1 MSEIEKNIAFR
12 IKEQFPGI
20 YREDGQELIQLVEDY
35 YRFLEDQPNNATHN
49 SRRMFEYR
57 DITTTIQ
64 EMLVFFQKT
73 FLQDLPLMPNAEVR
87 FIVKNILDLYRAKGT
102 EGGIKLFFR
111 IFYAENAKVEYPAKH
126 MFKVSDSQWKNG
138 TYLQMI
144 PNNGSFTSAEGLVY
158 SYSDVINKNIRGA
171 VSGAKAVVD
180 KINFILLNRTI
191 LPIVYINN
199 PKGQFQKYDDIVA
212 KINGEEVSFGR
223 VNGSLSDIEIDTLY
237 GGTEG
242 NLVGQ
247 LYNVESD
254 LGVAGKVIVTG
265 VSDIGKGEIQYNL
278 TDGGWGYTIAGTSL
292 LVSDQVIV
300 LPNPDLDFVIGE
312 TLTDT
317 ASNVGV
323 VTGQNSN
330 AVGVRMNA
338 GDEFDI
344 SREIGT
350 NDRSVNFNLTG
361 VLTVSAKNSTSP
373 GPILPENN
381 TPATDVQ
388 VGSLSNIE
396 TVNLI
401 TDIIGDFTNV
411 LINSTNYNTVPPA
424 LQPMSGTADPVTL
437 ATPINQAFALQAFE
451 MGTINEFIN
460 INPGEEYT
468 NDAFAIIRDYTTNI
482 FDRFEQIISF
492 TTFGSGF
499 SVGDTITQT
508 ASGVSGIITGVNS
521 QKSYLNVRAYSYY
534 GFDSTNVITH
544 KGNNYTP
551 LVVYRD
557 YDSEKAGENADME
570 TETNFT
576 RGRITAVD
584 VYNSGL
590 GYVDNESVFIT
601 DDDGVIQA
609 KGTASARTQ
618 GTTSGFWAEKNSHL
632 NGYEQNQ
639 AGTLKYFDA
648 SMRLQDSDYYQ
659 EYSYEIQSV
668 VSRETYEEPLRN
680 SVHLAGTKMFDKF
693 SWQKEFSAVVTHRF
707 GFNITEDYIPGGDP
721 VVGPGQIV
729 GDQSIRVD
737 TAVLTADNGV
747 ITVDIVN
754 G

>member
-1 MSEIEKNIAFR
+1 
-12 IKEQFPGI
+12 
-20 YREDGQELIQLVEDY
+20 
-35 YRFLEDQPNNATHN
+35 
-49 SRRMFEYR
+49 
-57 DITTTIQ
+57 
-64 EMLVFFQKT
+64 
-73 FLQDLPLMPNAEVR
+73 
-87 FIVKNILDLYRAKGT
+87 
-102 EGGIKLFFR
+102 
-111 IFYAENAKVEYPAKH
+111 
-126 MFKVSDSQWKNG
+126 
-138 TYLQMI
+138 MI
-144 PNNGSFTSAEGLVY
+144 PNNGSFTSAEGLEY

-223 VNGSLSDIEIDTLY
+223 VNGSLSDIEIDTQY

-242 NLVGQ
+242 NSVGQ

-254 LGVAGKVIVTG
+254 LGVAGKVIVTE
-265 VSDIGKGEIQYNL
+265 VSDIGKGEIIYNL

-317 ASNVGV
+317 ASNVGT
-323 VTGQNSN
+323 VTGQNAN
-330 AVGVRMNA
+330 AVGVRMNP
-338 GDEFDI
+338 GDNFDI

-350 NDRSVNFNLTG
+350 NDRAINFNLSG

-437 ATPINQAFALQAFE
+437 ATPINQAFGLQAFE

-460 INPGEEYT
+460 INPGEDYT

-499 SVGDTITQT
+499 SVGDTITQ
-508 ASGVSGIITGVNS
+508 AVSGVSGIITGVNS

-534 GFDSTNVITH
+534 GFDNTNVITH

-557 YDSEKAGENADME
+557 YDSEKAGENADIE
-570 TETNFT
+570 TETFFT

-601 DDDGVIQA
+601 DDAGVIQA

-680 SVHLAGTKMFDKF
+680 IVHLAGTKMFDKF

-707 GFNITEDYIPGGDP
+707 GLNITEDYIPGGDP